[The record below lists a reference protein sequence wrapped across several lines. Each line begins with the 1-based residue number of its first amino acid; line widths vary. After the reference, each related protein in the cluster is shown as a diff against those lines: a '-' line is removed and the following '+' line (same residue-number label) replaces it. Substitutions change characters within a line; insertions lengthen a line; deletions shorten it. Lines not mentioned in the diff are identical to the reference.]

1 MSAYLDWRWSDLS
14 TAAVLVGVLAALAC
28 GWPA

>member
-14 TAAVLVGVLAALAC
+14 TAAVLVGLAAAFVFGVL
-28 GWPA
+28 

>member
-1 MSAYLDWRWSDLS
+1 MSAYLDWFWSDLS
-14 TAAVLVGVLAALAC
+14 TAAIGIGVLAAMAC